1 MTSEIQ
7 LCHFDS
13 QQPTVQITLQCSYKT
28 LGFLRG
34 GPMHS
39 SNSSNTGAQLSMGW
53 SGVNFTVGRIRVCNC
68 SELLHCPWHAY
79 SVAGPWATTEGERAS
94 APCPKPNPGLFTYF
108 FLLPH
113 SPLFLFLSLF
123 ASLCLAS
130 SSPSF
135 SNREESRGDWLV
147 QLELRGRRGPGHRAL
162 GACKAGRIPLK
173 CCFKCP

>member
-28 LGFLRG
+28 LGYLRG

-39 SNSSNTGAQLSMGW
+39 SNSSNAEAQLSMGW

-79 SVAGPWATTEGERAS
+79 SVAGPWATTEGDRAS
-94 APCPKPNPGLFTYF
+94 APCPKPNPRTF
-108 FLLPH
+108 H
-113 SPLFLFLSLF
+113 LFLSPPSLPAFSLSLTLCFSVSRFLF
-123 ASLCLAS
+123 SVFLD
-130 SSPSF
+130 
-135 SNREESRGDWLV
+135 REESRGDWLV
-147 QLELRGRRGPGHRAL
+147 QLELRGRRGPGHRA
-162 GACKAGRIPLK
+162 
-173 CCFKCP
+173 